1 MAEGSTDGKG
11 GSESSKSQARGRA
24 GCARSALLGAGA
36 VLIVVYVFIRTGDG
50 NGDNGAEQRRAT
62 VTTEP
67 RVTTTLASR
76 DVAAVEPECPEEDGS
91 SERTL
96 KFTEAP
102 PVCIDPEATYVATVA
117 TNRGDFEITLDQ
129 ASAPLAVNSFVFLA
143 RYHFYDGV
151 GFHRVLEDFLAQTG
165 DPFDPDVGDADA
177 GYLLPEEPPTV
188 APFYPKGAVAMSNL
202 TDANTTGS
210 EFFVITGDGAVDVQ
224 PTYSRIGEVT
234 SGQTVL
240 DAINATAVPNDNIG
254 VPTELTVIESITID
268 EN

>member
-1 MAEGSTDGKG
+1 MAESSTDGKG
-11 GSESSKSQARGRA
+11 RSGSSQSKARDRA
-24 GCARSALLGAGA
+24 GCARSALLSAGA
-36 VLIVVYVFIRTGDG
+36 VLIVVYVFIRAGDG
-50 NGDNGAEQRRAT
+50 NGDNDDEQRRAT
-62 VTTEP
+62 VTTQP

-76 DVAAVEPECPEEDGS
+76 DVVAVVPECPEEDGS

-129 ASAPLAVNSFVFLA
+129 ASAPLGVNSFVFLA

-151 GFHRVLEDFLAQTG
+151 GFHRVLEDLLAQAG
-165 DPFDPDVGDADA
+165 DPFDPGIGDADA

-188 APFYPKGAVAMSNL
+188 EPFYPKGAVALASEVEP
-202 TDANTTGS
+202 NTTGS
-210 EFFVITGDGAVDVQ
+210 DFFVVTGDGGDLLP

-234 SGQTVL
+234 SGLTVL
-240 DAINATAVPNDNIG
+240 DAINATAIPNDDVG
-254 VPTELTVIESITID
+254 VPTEPTVIESITID
-268 EN
+268 AS